1 MAIIIV
7 LSLALGIAMR
17 NTGVA
22 QMIGQSFVDVMMPLG
37 LIGIMFGIYF
47 ITAVLASFITNLA
60 SVAIMFPISLSVAL
74 DMHWHPT
81 PFVLIVAFASAAN
94 FMTPIGYQ
102 TNLMVY
108 GPGGYKFKDYFR
120 VGFPLTI
127 LYMIVA
133 VTILYNLYFVYHWQ
147 A

>member
-1 MAIIIV
+1 
-7 LSLALGIAMR
+7 MR
-17 NTGVA
+17 KTGVA
-22 QMIGQSFVDVMMPLG
+22 QMIGQSFIDVMMPLG

-47 ITAVLASFITNLA
+47 ITAILASFITNLA

-74 DMHWHPT
+74 DMHWNPT

-108 GPGGYKFKDYFR
+108 GPGGYKFRDYFK